1 MVVQEVI
8 PVKEHTAV
16 TDEAVEPTCTETGL
30 TEGSHCSI
38 CGEVLVAQA
47 EVPAAGHF
55 FEEEWITDKEPTCT
69 EKGLKHAFCSVCG
82 ERIDIDIPPKGHH
95 YVDHFCTECGIREI
109 RLRGACGAN
118 ATFILYGDGE
128 FIISGTGDL
137 YRYGQNPPWSSLR
150 SQIKSVIIDNGI
162 SSIYDY
168 TFYNCANL
176 SSVSIPNSVTR
187 IGHYAFTGC
196 SSLQSIVIP
205 DSVTNIGERVF
216 KDCNCLTS
224 ITIPHVANNLGRF
237 FNGSNASV
245 PLSLKEV
252 TVSGGT
258 SIPDNAF
265 AGCSSITSIII
276 PDSVNVMGN
285 NAFGDCSSLTSV
297 TIPNSVTSIGD
308 SLFSECNSL
317 ASITIPF
324 LGSSLSDTTNNK
336 LSYLFGFTPPESL
349 KEVVITG
356 GTCIGDSAFDI
367 CSNLTHIALPDSI
380 TDIGIGAFNGCS
392 SLESI
397 NIPDSVKMIGN
408 NAFNSCSSLESI
420 SIPDGV
426 TSIGEGAFYYC
437 SSLTSI
443 TIPDSVTYISDHTF
457 NNCTSLATV
466 NIPESVTGIGANAF
480 SECSSLT
487 AITIPDGVKRIEPGA
502 FMQCYRLNSITIPDS
517 VESIGEYAFSQCSSL
532 SSITIPE
539 GIPTI
544 GVGTFLSCSSLV
556 SLTIPKSVNNIGWFA
571 FEDCMRLNDIT
582 FCGKEPAIEQDSFNN
597 VTATVS
603 YPYKYIYSESDYSGN
618 LTWIRQPYALSDT
631 MVTGITE
638 KAYTGN
644 ALTQNIKITTDREY
658 PDGRQETVVLAEG
671 TDYTTEY
678 INNKDVGM
686 AKVRITNKQDSED
699 HQEYDFRIV
708 FKDVPSV
715 HSFSKAVYWAVDNE
729 IAKGYTGNRTGLYGV
744 NDTITRGQ
752 VVMFLWRAAGRP
764 EPAGSSMIF
773 SDVPITHSFYKA
785 VQWAYENKITT
796 GYKSGPNAG
805 KFGVNDNC
813 TRGQIVTFMLRYKRL
828 SDPGAGPAGT
838 GQTFNDV
845 PTSHSFYK
853 AIQWAYENKITTGY
867 KDGSG
872 NFGVN
877 DSCTRGQCVTFLY
890 RVVN

>member
-408 NAFNSCSSLESI
+408 NALI
-420 SIPDGV
+420 V
-426 TSIGEGAFYYC
+426 VA
-437 SSLTSI
+437 
-443 TIPDSVTYISDHTF
+443 V
-457 NNCTSLATV
+457 
-466 NIPESVTGIGANAF
+466 
-480 SECSSLT
+480 
-487 AITIPDGVKRIEPGA
+487 
-502 FMQCYRLNSITIPDS
+502 
-517 VESIGEYAFSQCSSL
+517 L
-532 SSITIPE
+532 SPL
-539 GIPTI
+539 
-544 GVGTFLSCSSLV
+544 VFL
-556 SLTIPKSVNNIGWFA
+556 
-571 FEDCMRLNDIT
+571 
-582 FCGKEPAIEQDSFNN
+582 
-597 VTATVS
+597 
-603 YPYKYIYSESDYSGN
+603 
-618 LTWIRQPYALSDT
+618 
-631 MVTGITE
+631 MV
-638 KAYTGN
+638 
-644 ALTQNIKITTDREY
+644 
-658 PDGRQETVVLAEG
+658 
-671 TDYTTEY
+671 
-678 INNKDVGM
+678 
-686 AKVRITNKQDSED
+686 
-699 HQEYDFRIV
+699 
-708 FKDVPSV
+708 
-715 HSFSKAVYWAVDNE
+715 
-729 IAKGYTGNRTGLYGV
+729 
-744 NDTITRGQ
+744 
-752 VVMFLWRAAGRP
+752 
-764 EPAGSSMIF
+764 
-773 SDVPITHSFYKA
+773 
-785 VQWAYENKITT
+785 
-796 GYKSGPNAG
+796 
-805 KFGVNDNC
+805 
-813 TRGQIVTFMLRYKRL
+813 
-828 SDPGAGPAGT
+828 
-838 GQTFNDV
+838 
-845 PTSHSFYK
+845 
-853 AIQWAYENKITTGY
+853 
-867 KDGSG
+867 
-872 NFGVN
+872 
-877 DSCTRGQCVTFLY
+877 
-890 RVVN
+890 